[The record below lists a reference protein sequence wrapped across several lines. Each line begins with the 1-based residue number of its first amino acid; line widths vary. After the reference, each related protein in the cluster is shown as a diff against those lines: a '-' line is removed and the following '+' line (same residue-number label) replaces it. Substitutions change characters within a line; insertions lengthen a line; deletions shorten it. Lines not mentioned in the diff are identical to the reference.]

1 VRLLVTGGAG
11 YIGSVVGALLVAE
24 GHDVIVLDDLST
36 GHGDAVPTGASF
48 VRGTLRDEAPRLL
61 ADGVDA
67 VLHFAAKSLVGESM
81 AQPSLYW
88 GNNLGG
94 SLALLEAMRA
104 AGTPRIVFSSTAA
117 VYGEPETVPI
127 DETAP
132 TRPTSPYGGSKV
144 AVDTALAEF
153 ARMYGLGAISLRY
166 FNVAGAH
173 PEAGGPGAGRPGA
186 GRPGAGRPEAGR
198 PGAGRPGAGR
208 PGAGKP
214 GAGRPGAGE
223 AGSAVRWLGE
233 RHSPETHLIPNVL
246 GVAQSVARGSGGHL
260 TLFGDDYPT
269 KDGTCIRDYIH
280 VADLARAHL
289 LALGACQPGQHRIY
303 NLGSESG
310 SSNLEVL
317 AECRAVTGVDIP
329 AEIGPRRPGDPAVLV
344 ASSAR
349 IRADLGWA
357 PERDLRA
364 MVADAWAATLAM
376 AEPDRTP

>member
-24 GHDVIVLDDLST
+24 GHDVVVLDDLST
-36 GHGDAVPTGASF
+36 GHGDAVPAGASF
-48 VRGTLRDEAPRLL
+48 VRGTLRDDAPRLL

-67 VLHFAAKSLVGESM
+67 VLHLAAKSLVGESV

-88 GNNLGG
+88 GSNLGG

-117 VYGEPETVPI
+117 VYGEPESVPI
-127 DETAP
+127 EETAP
-132 TRPTSPYGGSKV
+132 TRPTSPYGASKV
-144 AVDTALAEF
+144 AVDTALTEYV
-153 ARMYGLGAISLRY
+153 RLHGLGAISLRY

-173 PEAGGPGAGRPGA
+173 PEAGG
-186 GRPGAGRPEAGR
+186 
-198 PGAGRPGAGR
+198 
-208 PGAGKP
+208 
-214 GAGRPGAGE
+214 
-223 AGSAVRWLGE
+223 RWLGE

-246 GVAQSVARGSGGHL
+246 AVAQSVARGAGGHL

-269 KDGTCIRDYIH
+269 KDGTCVRDYIH
-280 VADLARAHL
+280 VADLAQAHL
-289 LALGACQPGQHRIY
+289 LALEACQPGQHRIY

-310 SSNLEVL
+310 FSNLEVL
-317 AECRAVTGVDIP
+317 AECRNVTGVDIP
-329 AEIGPRRPGDPAVLV
+329 AEVGPRRPGDPAVLV

-364 MVADAWAATLAM
+364 MVADAWAATLAL
-376 AEPDRTP
+376 AGPDRTP

>member
-24 GHDVIVLDDLST
+24 GHDVTVLDDLST
-36 GHGDAVPTGASF
+36 GHEDAVPAGATF
-48 VRGTLRDEAPRLL
+48 IRGTLRDDAARLL
-61 ADGVDA
+61 AGGVDA

-88 GNNLGG
+88 ESNLGG

-117 VYGEPETVPI
+117 VYGEPEQVPI
-127 DETAP
+127 EETAP
-132 TRPTSPYGGSKV
+132 TRPTSPYGGSKI
-144 AVDTALAEF
+144 AVDTALGEY
-153 ARMYGLGAISLRY
+153 ARMHGMGAVSLRY
-166 FNVAGAH
+166 FNVAGAYRQAIATGAGTG
-173 PEAGGPGAGRPGA
+173 AGGL
-186 GRPGAGRPEAGR
+186 
-198 PGAGRPGAGR
+198 
-208 PGAGKP
+208 
-214 GAGRPGAGE
+214 
-223 AGSAVRWLGE
+223 WLGE
-233 RHSPETHLIPNVL
+233 RHLPETHLIPNVL
-246 GVAQSVARGSGGHL
+246 AVAQAAARGEDRHL

-269 KDGTCIRDYIH
+269 PDGTCVRDYIH

-289 LALGACQPGQHRIY
+289 LALGACQPSQHQVY

-317 AECRAVTGVDIP
+317 AECRAVTGIDIP

-349 IRADLGWA
+349 IQADLGWQ

-364 MVADAWAATLAM
+364 MVADAWALTEAL
-376 AEPDRTP
+376 AEPGRAP

>member
-11 YIGSVVGALLVAE
+11 YIGSVVGAQLVAE
-24 GHDVIVLDDLST
+24 GHDVTVLDDLST
-36 GHGDAVPTGASF
+36 GHEDAIPAGASF
-48 VRGTLRDEAPRLL
+48 VQGTLRDDAARLL
-61 ADGVDA
+61 AGGVDA

-88 GNNLGG
+88 ESNLGG

-117 VYGEPETVPI
+117 VYGEPEQVPI
-127 DETAP
+127 EETAP
-132 TRPTSPYGGSKV
+132 TRPTSPYGGSKI
-144 AVDTALAEF
+144 AVDTALGEY
-153 ARMYGLGAISLRY
+153 ARMHGLGAVSLRY
-166 FNVAGAH
+166 FNVTGAYRQVTGTG
-173 PEAGGPGAGRPGA
+173 AGG
-186 GRPGAGRPEAGR
+186 
-198 PGAGRPGAGR
+198 
-208 PGAGKP
+208 
-214 GAGRPGAGE
+214 
-223 AGSAVRWLGE
+223 RWLGE

-246 GVAQSVARGSGGHL
+246 AVAQAAARGEDRRL

-269 KDGTCIRDYIH
+269 PDGTCVRDYIH

-289 LALGACQPGQHRIY
+289 LALGWCQPGRHRVY

-310 SSNLEVL
+310 FSNLEVL

-329 AEIGPRRPGDPAVLV
+329 ADIGPRRPGDPAVLV

-349 IRADLGWA
+349 IRADLGWR

-364 MVADAWAATLAM
+364 MVADAWSFTEVM
-376 AEPDRTP
+376 AEPGAAP

>member
-1 VRLLVTGGAG
+1 MRLLVTGGAG

-48 VRGTLRDEAPRLL
+48 VRGTLRDDAPRLL

-67 VLHFAAKSLVGESM
+67 VLHFAAKSLVGESV
-81 AQPSLYW
+81 ARPSLYW

-173 PEAGGPGAGRPGA
+173 PEARVPAA
-186 GRPGAGRPEAGR
+186 
-198 PGAGRPGAGR
+198 
-208 PGAGKP
+208 
-214 GAGRPGAGE
+214 AGE
-223 AGSAVRWLGE
+223 PGGGGSGGGGSGSAVRWLGE

-246 GVAQSVARGSGGHL
+246 DVAQSVARGSGGRL

-289 LALGACQPGQHRIY
+289 LALGACQPGHHRIY

-310 SSNLEVL
+310 FSNLEVL

-344 ASSAR
+344 ASPAR

-364 MVADAWAATLAM
+364 MVADAWAAALAM